1 MKRVQEKVQMG
12 LPGKDRNIRLKFSR
26 CSEGCLLG
34 PEPVLQAACRP
45 AIPHHTV
52 SQQRNKKRQSCHKC

>member
-1 MKRVQEKVQMG
+1 MKRVLEKVQMG

-26 CSEGCLLG
+26 CSQGRLLG

-45 AIPHHTV
+45 AILHHTV
-52 SQQRNKKRQSCHKC
+52 NQQRNKKRQSCHVC